1 MEFKTSVNAPV
12 ALFLHSVH
20 APTIIFALFGYKKYY
35 SLMYVYPFC
44 VYLYYNQYEV
54 SNLK

>member
-1 MEFKTSVNAPV
+1 MERKTSVNSALHTIHSP
-12 ALFLHSVH
+12 LFLH
-20 APTIIFALFGYKKYY
+20 GYKKYY

-44 VYLYYNQYEV
+44 VYLYYNEYDV